1 MSIFADFII
10 KKICINLSNSV
21 KWKKYFELATFENS
35 PPIASGPAEFG
46 WARGAITPPPPKFW

>member
-10 KKICINLSNSV
+10 RKICINLSNSV

-35 PPIASGPAEFG
+35 PPIASGPAESG
-46 WARGAITPPPPKFW
+46 GARGAISPPP